1 MITRRPGDGP
11 TPGRPTTTAETAEA
25 AAARVKYQ
33 YRKLIASGALR
44 LDRRAATPLVG
55 PDCAYHLYAWERGRR
70 GPRRP
75 GS

>member
-1 MITRRPGDGP
+1 MGHPRIERDRDERGTDPDVD
-11 TPGRPTTTAETAEA
+11 AL
-25 AAARVKYQ
+25 RVKYQ

-55 PDCAYHLYAWERGRR
+55 PDCAYHLYAWDSGRR